1 MKIVLTPDWFLGKDI
16 FIDFFSFLVLLIF
29 FVLTVKNYKLDKN
42 KKLLYLGIGFGMIAL
57 SQFASIL
64 TKLVLYYD
72 TSFTQ
77 KIGQMIITTNI
88 INSVDILYHAGFF
101 FYRCLTLLG
110 LYVIYKLPMEESRW
124 GDFALV
130 SFFIIMISV
139 LSKDMTYL
147 FTLTS
152 FVLLVM
158 IIKNYYLVYYRKK
171 SPNTLVLVAG
181 FSILA
186 LSNLIL
192 LFSWSEA
199 MYVFGNFV
207 ELVSYIILLIL
218 IIRILKH
225 GSKKKQDGH
234 NLRHIGDN
242 SGEERDN

>member
-1 MKIVLTPDWFLGKDI
+1 MKIVLTPDWFLGKDVL
-16 FIDFFSFLVLLIF
+16 IDFFSFLVLLTF
-29 FVLTVKNYKLDKN
+29 FVLTIKNYKLDKN
-42 KKLLYLGIGFGMIAL
+42 KKLLYLGVGFGMIAFSQL
-57 SQFASIL
+57 SSIL

-77 KIGQMIITTNI
+77 KIGQMILTSHI
-88 INSVDILYHAGFF
+88 ISSVDILYHAGFF

-124 GDFALV
+124 GDFSLV
-130 SFFIIMISV
+130 SFFIIMISF

-152 FVLLVM
+152 FVLLIM

-171 SPNTLVLVAG
+171 SLNTLVLVAG

-192 LFSWSEA
+192 LFSWSES

-234 NLRHIGDN
+234 NLRHTGDN
-242 SGEERDN
+242 SGEERND